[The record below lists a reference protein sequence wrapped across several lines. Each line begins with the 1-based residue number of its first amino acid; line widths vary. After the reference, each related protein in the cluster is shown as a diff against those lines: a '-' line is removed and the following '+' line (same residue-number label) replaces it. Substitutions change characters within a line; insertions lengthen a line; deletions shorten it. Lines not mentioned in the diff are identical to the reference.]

1 MCLSRYFIDFRVEE
15 QISHTT
21 LASLDMLDLS
31 MLITVTLFS
40 VLKPIAGFISYR
52 NDDDLLVMFIT
63 VNTIHLSENPSLDNN
78 FLFKILHLKESLHQT
93 PHAM

>member
-40 VLKPIAGFISYR
+40 VLKPIAGFNSYR

-63 VNTIHLSENPSLDNN
+63 VNTIHLSENPRLDNN
-78 FLFKILHLKESLHQT
+78 FLFKIYNLIE
-93 PHAM
+93 

>member
-1 MCLSRYFIDFRVEE
+1 M
-15 QISHTT
+15 
-21 LASLDMLDLS
+21 ASLDMLDLS
-31 MLITVTLFS
+31 MLITVTPFF

-93 PHAM
+93 PNAM

>member
-40 VLKPIAGFISYR
+40 VLKPIAGFTSYW

-78 FLFKILHLKESLHQT
+78 FLFKILHLKESLHQM
-93 PHAM
+93 PNAM